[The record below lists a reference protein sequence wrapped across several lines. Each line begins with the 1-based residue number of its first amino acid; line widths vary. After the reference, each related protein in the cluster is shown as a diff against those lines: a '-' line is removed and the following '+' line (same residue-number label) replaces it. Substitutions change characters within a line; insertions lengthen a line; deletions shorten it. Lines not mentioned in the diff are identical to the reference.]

1 MLARSSYAITRIF
14 PEIGRPH
21 PGATHDQTKTTPE
34 TPRGQAKA
42 APDREERPRGGAD
55 DVYFVVGERGGE
67 GEGLM
72 IGWIALALWAVAV
85 VAMWVKMNMESKR

>member
-1 MLARSSYAITRIF
+1 
-14 PEIGRPH
+14 
-21 PGATHDQTKTTPE
+21 
-34 TPRGQAKA
+34 
-42 APDREERPRGGAD
+42 
-55 DVYFVVGERGGE
+55 VGERGGE

>member
-1 MLARSSYAITRIF
+1 MPRGVLPGTRAC
-14 PEIGRPH
+14 GWR
-21 PGATHDQTKTTPE
+21 ATHDQTKTTHE
-34 TPRGQAKA
+34 TTRGQAEA
-42 APDREERPRGGAD
+42 APDREERPRGGV
-55 DVYFVVGERGGE
+55 DVLRAVVGERGGE